1 VAVPVLAGAL
11 AAVLVVR
18 RFPAH
23 ELGTGALRGL
33 GSGVVG
39 GLLTT
44 VLVALAGGAVG
55 PGRMAD
61 IGAEPLPTFVAAT
74 VAMGV
79 GGLVGGVAATWW
91 ARRGAR
97 ASD

>member
-1 VAVPVLAGAL
+1 
-11 AAVLVVR
+11 
-18 RFPAH
+18 
-23 ELGTGALRGL
+23 
-33 GSGVVG
+33 
-39 GLLTT
+39 
-44 VLVALAGGAVG
+44 
-55 PGRMAD
+55 MAD